1 MVDYSIKKYNRKI
14 VYQLIYQAKQITK
27 QEIAERL
34 KLSLPTVSSNL
45 LELEQ
50 ADLIKKE
57 DINESTG
64 GRKPL
69 AISIKEQSRIAIGV
83 SILKEGI
90 TFVAL
95 DLYAQLIRK
104 QTVALVYDNSE
115 SYFKQYGQ
123 ALNEFIDCL
132 QIKKENFLGI
142 TIAIQGIVSQDGKK
156 VIYGP
161 ILNNQGLKIGRAS
174 CRERV

>member
-1 MVDYSIKKYNRKI
+1 MIYSIKKYNRKI

-64 GRKPL
+64 DVS

-83 SILKEGI
+83 SILKEG
-90 TFVAL
+90 
-95 DLYAQLIRK
+95 QL
-104 QTVALVYDNSE
+104 L
-115 SYFKQYGQ
+115 
-123 ALNEFIDCL
+123 LL
-132 QIKKENFLGI
+132 
-142 TIAIQGIVSQDGKK
+142 
-156 VIYGP
+156 
-161 ILNNQGLKIGRAS
+161 
-174 CRERV
+174 

>member
-104 QTVALVYDNSE
+104 QTVALFYYNS
-115 SYFKQYGQ
+115 
-123 ALNEFIDCL
+123 
-132 QIKKENFLGI
+132 
-142 TIAIQGIVSQDGKK
+142 
-156 VIYGP
+156 
-161 ILNNQGLKIGRAS
+161 
-174 CRERV
+174 

>member
-132 QIKKENFLGI
+132 QIKKENFFIKEYVNDELKSLQENGFKL
-142 TIAIQGIVSQDGKK
+142 TI
-156 VIYGP
+156 
-161 ILNNQGLKIGRAS
+161 
-174 CRERV
+174 

>member
-95 DLYAQLIRK
+95 DLYAQLIR
-104 QTVALVYDNSE
+104 TFN
-115 SYFKQYGQ
+115 
-123 ALNEFIDCL
+123 
-132 QIKKENFLGI
+132 
-142 TIAIQGIVSQDGKK
+142 
-156 VIYGP
+156 
-161 ILNNQGLKIGRAS
+161 
-174 CRERV
+174 

>member
-90 TFVAL
+90 TLCCFRFVCST
-95 DLYAQLIRK
+95 D
-104 QTVALVYDNSE
+104 S
-115 SYFKQYGQ
+115 
-123 ALNEFIDCL
+123 
-132 QIKKENFLGI
+132 
-142 TIAIQGIVSQDGKK
+142 
-156 VIYGP
+156 
-161 ILNNQGLKIGRAS
+161 
-174 CRERV
+174 